1 MSAIG
6 QTNALLG
13 NVAKLGFVAVSGVA
27 VWLGWQLHD
36 GDAQRVREL
45 AEKGAEVARLSGAIE
60 QSQRENERL
69 VGEVAAQ
76 QEQLAAQQ
84 QRLAEQQV
92 EIERLELALKYL
104 KVERR
109 VARLIVLDQSKDA
122 NGAVRTKV
130 RFEEVD
136 AQGQPLGTP
145 LEAEVAGEQL
155 YVDALVVKFDDVLVE
170 QGDALRGASLVL
182 FRRLFG
188 ERQAPVDGVALDRGG
203 ARPAAYGGEG
213 PMAALER
220 TLWGE
225 FWEIAD
231 DPQRG
236 RGLGIRSAQGEAPSR
251 RVKKGEVYR
260 LTVRAAGG
268 LEFELDRPGAGGQ

>member
-36 GDAQRVREL
+36 GDAQREREL
-45 AEKGAEVARLSGAIE
+45 SAKGVEIERLASAVA
-60 QSQRENERL
+60 QSQRANEQL

-76 QEQLAAQQ
+76 KEQ
-84 QRLAEQQV
+84 LAEQQA

-109 VARLIVLDQSKDA
+109 VARLIVLDQTTDSS
-122 NGAVRTKV
+122 GAVRTKV

-136 AQGQPLGTP
+136 AAGEPLGP
-145 LEAEVAGEQL
+145 PVEAEIAGAQV

-188 ERQAPVDGVALDRGG
+188 ERQAPTDGVALDRGG
-203 ARPAAYGGEG
+203 ARPAAYGGDG

-231 DPQRG
+231 DPR
-236 RGLGIRSAQGEAPSR
+236 RSRDLGIRSAQGEAPSR
-251 RVKKGEVYR
+251 PVKKGEVYR
-260 LTVRAAGG
+260 LTIRAAGG

>member
-45 AEKGAEVARLSGAIE
+45 AEKGAEVARLAGAVE

-69 VGEVAAQ
+69 TGEVAEQ
-76 QEQLAAQQ
+76 QKALAAQ
-84 QRLAEQQV
+84 AV

-109 VARLIVLDQSKDA
+109 VARLIVLDQAKDA

-236 RGLGIRSAQGEAPSR
+236 RDLGIRSAQGEAPSR

-268 LEFELDRPGAGGQ
+268 LEFELDRPSAGGQ